1 MIFRKSGEIELKW
14 ERWKL
19 KTKFM
24 EKNKNLIYIVLAF
37 VAGLL
42 LMYLFNN
49 YKIEKKNEVNNQ
61 EVTYQKSENKD
72 KNYIDDYT
80 IKNYEDKKNE
90 YSHPSDNSEN
100 IDELTND
107 ELVVKYLKEHGELPD
122 YYITKSE
129 AKSLGWVPSKGNLCE
144 VAPGKAIG
152 GDIWTNRQKSLPTK
166 SGRKYFEADLNYNCG
181 NRNADRVVFSND
193 GLVFVTFDH
202 YRSFEEK

>member
-1 MIFRKSGEIELKW
+1 MQNKKSLLYIF
-14 ERWKL
+14 
-19 KTKFM
+19 
-24 EKNKNLIYIVLAF
+24 LAF

-49 YKIEKKNEVNNQ
+49 YKIEKKNTSENT
-61 EVTYQKSENKD
+61 EISYQKSETQNHD
-72 KNYIDDYT
+72 NSYS
-80 IKNYEDKKNE
+80 YEKKSKKNQDNFE
-90 YSHPSDNSEN
+90 KEKSDFSNKNNNSSN
-100 IDELTND
+100 QIDELTND
-107 ELVVKYLKEHGELPD
+107 EIVVKYLKEHGELPD

-144 VAPGKAIG
+144 VAPGRAIG

>member
-1 MIFRKSGEIELKW
+1 MQNKKSLLYIF
-14 ERWKL
+14 
-19 KTKFM
+19 
-24 EKNKNLIYIVLAF
+24 LAF

-49 YKIEKKNEVNNQ
+49 YKIEKKNTSENT
-61 EVTYQKSENKD
+61 EISYQKSETQNQDNSYSYEKKSK
-72 KNYIDDYT
+72 KNQDHFEKEKSDFS
-80 IKNYEDKKNE
+80 IKNN
-90 YSHPSDNSEN
+90 NSSN
-100 IDELTND
+100 QIDELTND
-107 ELVVKYLKEHGELPD
+107 EIVVKYLKEHGELPD

-166 SGRKYFEADLNYNCG
+166 SGRKYYEADLNYHCG

>member
-1 MIFRKSGEIELKW
+1 MQNKKSLLYIF
-14 ERWKL
+14 
-19 KTKFM
+19 
-24 EKNKNLIYIVLAF
+24 LAF
-37 VAGLL
+37 IAGML

-49 YKIEKKNEVNNQ
+49 YKIEKKNTSENT
-61 EVTYQKSENKD
+61 EISYQKSETQNQ
-72 KNYIDDYT
+72 DDSYS
-80 IKNYEDKKNE
+80 YEKKSKKNQDNFE
-90 YSHPSDNSEN
+90 KEKSDFSNKNNDSSN
-100 IDELTND
+100 QIDELTND
-107 ELVVKYLKEHGELPD
+107 EIVVKYLKEHGELPD

-144 VAPGKAIG
+144 VAPGRAIG

>member
-1 MIFRKSGEIELKW
+1 MQNKKSLLYIF
-14 ERWKL
+14 
-19 KTKFM
+19 
-24 EKNKNLIYIVLAF
+24 LAF

-49 YKIEKKNEVNNQ
+49 YKIEKKNTSENT
-61 EVTYQKSENKD
+61 EISYQKSETQNQ
-72 KNYIDDYT
+72 DDSYS
-80 IKNYEDKKNE
+80 YEKKSKKNQDNFE
-90 YSHPSDNSEN
+90 KEKSDFSNKNNNSSN
-100 IDELTND
+100 QIDELTND
-107 ELVVKYLKEHGELPD
+107 EIVVKYLKEHGELPD

-129 AKSLGWVPSKGNLCE
+129 AKSLGWIPSKGNLCE
-144 VAPGKAIG
+144 VAPGRAIG

-166 SGRKYFEADLNYNCG
+166 SGRRYFETDLNYNCG

>member
-1 MIFRKSGEIELKW
+1 MQNKKSLLYIF
-14 ERWKL
+14 
-19 KTKFM
+19 
-24 EKNKNLIYIVLAF
+24 LAF

-49 YKIEKKNEVNNQ
+49 YKIEKKNTSEIS
-61 EVTYQKSENKD
+61 EISYQKSDNQNQDNSYSYENSSKKNKD
-72 KNYIDDYT
+72 NFEERKSDFSDDNNT
-80 IKNYEDKKNE
+80 SNN
-90 YSHPSDNSEN
+90 N

-166 SGRKYFEADLNYNCG
+166 PGRRYFEADLNYNCG

>member
-1 MIFRKSGEIELKW
+1 MENKKSLFYIFFS
-14 ERWKL
+14 
-19 KTKFM
+19 
-24 EKNKNLIYIVLAF
+24 F

-42 LMYLFNN
+42 LMYFFNN
-49 YKIEKKNEVNNQ
+49 YKIEKKNNTENS
-61 EVTYQKSENKD
+61 EISYQKSDNQNQD
-72 KNYIDDYT
+72 NSYS
-80 IKNYEDKKNE
+80 YEKKSKKNQDNFE
-90 YSHPSDNSEN
+90 ERKSDFSDDNNTSNNN

-152 GDIWTNRQKSLPTK
+152 GDIWKKKKKSLPTK

>member
-1 MIFRKSGEIELKW
+1 MQNKKSLLYIF
-14 ERWKL
+14 
-19 KTKFM
+19 
-24 EKNKNLIYIVLAF
+24 LAF

-49 YKIEKKNEVNNQ
+49 YKIEKKNTSENT
-61 EVTYQKSENKD
+61 EISYQKSETQNQ
-72 KNYIDDYT
+72 DDSYS
-80 IKNYEDKKNE
+80 YEKKSKKNQDNFE
-90 YSHPSDNSEN
+90 KEKSDFSNKNNNSSN
-100 IDELTND
+100 QIDELTND
-107 ELVVKYLKEHGELPD
+107 EIVVKYLKEHGELPD

>member
-1 MIFRKSGEIELKW
+1 MQNKKSLLYIF
-14 ERWKL
+14 
-19 KTKFM
+19 
-24 EKNKNLIYIVLAF
+24 LAF

-49 YKIEKKNEVNNQ
+49 YKIEKKNTSENT
-61 EVTYQKSENKD
+61 EISYQKSETQNQD
-72 KNYIDDYT
+72 NSYS
-80 IKNYEDKKNE
+80 YEKKSKKNQDNFE
-90 YSHPSDNSEN
+90 KEKSDFSNKNNNSSN
-100 IDELTND
+100 QIDELTND
-107 ELVVKYLKEHGELPD
+107 EIVVKYLKEHGKLPD

-129 AKSLGWVPSKGNLCE
+129 AKSLGWVPSKGKLCE

-166 SGRKYFEADLNYNCG
+166 SGRKYFEADLNYHCG

>member
-1 MIFRKSGEIELKW
+1 MQNKKSLLYIF
-14 ERWKL
+14 
-19 KTKFM
+19 
-24 EKNKNLIYIVLAF
+24 LAF

-49 YKIEKKNEVNNQ
+49 YKIEKKNNTENT
-61 EVTYQKSENKD
+61 EISYQKSETQNQ
-72 KNYIDDYT
+72 DDSYS
-80 IKNYEDKKNE
+80 YEKKSKKNQDNFE
-90 YSHPSDNSEN
+90 KEKSDFSNKNNDSSN
-100 IDELTND
+100 QIDELTND
-107 ELVVKYLKEHGELPD
+107 EIVVKYLKEHGELPD

-144 VAPGKAIG
+144 VAPGRAIG

>member
-1 MIFRKSGEIELKW
+1 MQNKKS
-14 ERWKL
+14 
-19 KTKFM
+19 FF
-24 EKNKNLIYIVLAF
+24 YIILAF

-49 YKIEKKNEVNNQ
+49 YKIEKKNTSENT
-61 EVTYQKSENKD
+61 EISYQKSDNQNQNHSYSYENSSKKNKD
-72 KNYIDDYT
+72 NFERETSDFS
-80 IKNYEDKKNE
+80 NE
-90 YSHPSDNSEN
+90 NNASSNH

-144 VAPGKAIG
+144 VAPGRAIG

>member
-1 MIFRKSGEIELKW
+1 MQNKKSLLYIF
-14 ERWKL
+14 
-19 KTKFM
+19 
-24 EKNKNLIYIVLAF
+24 LAF

-49 YKIEKKNEVNNQ
+49 YKIEKKNTSENT
-61 EVTYQKSENKD
+61 EISYQKSETQNQD
-72 KNYIDDYT
+72 NSYS
-80 IKNYEDKKNE
+80 YEKKSKKNQDHFE
-90 YSHPSDNSEN
+90 KEKSDFSNKNNNSSN
-100 IDELTND
+100 QIDELTND
-107 ELVVKYLKEHGELPD
+107 EIVVKYLKEHGELPD

-144 VAPGKAIG
+144 VAPGRAIG

>member
-1 MIFRKSGEIELKW
+1 MQNKKSLLYIF
-14 ERWKL
+14 
-19 KTKFM
+19 
-24 EKNKNLIYIVLAF
+24 LAF

-49 YKIEKKNEVNNQ
+49 YKIEKKNTSENT
-61 EVTYQKSENKD
+61 EISYQKSETQNQ
-72 KNYIDDYT
+72 
-80 IKNYEDKKNE
+80 
-90 YSHPSDNSEN
+90 DNSYSYEKKSKKYQDN
-100 IDELTND
+100 FEKEKSDFSNKNNNSSNQIDKLTND
-107 ELVVKYLKEHGELPD
+107 EIVVKYLKEHGELPD

-166 SGRKYFEADLNYNCG
+166 SGRRYFEADLNYNCG

>member
-1 MIFRKSGEIELKW
+1 MQNKKSLLYIF
-14 ERWKL
+14 
-19 KTKFM
+19 
-24 EKNKNLIYIVLAF
+24 LAF

-49 YKIEKKNEVNNQ
+49 YKIEKKNTSENT
-61 EVTYQKSENKD
+61 EISYQKSETQNQD
-72 KNYIDDYT
+72 NSYS
-80 IKNYEDKKNE
+80 YENSSKKNQDNFE
-90 YSHPSDNSEN
+90 KEKSDFSNKNNNSSN
-100 IDELTND
+100 QIDELTND
-107 ELVVKYLKEHGELPD
+107 EIVVKYLKEHGELPD

>member
-1 MIFRKSGEIELKW
+1 MQNKKSLLYIF
-14 ERWKL
+14 
-19 KTKFM
+19 
-24 EKNKNLIYIVLAF
+24 LAF

-49 YKIEKKNEVNNQ
+49 YKIEKKNTSENT
-61 EVTYQKSENKD
+61 EISYQKSETQNQ
-72 KNYIDDYT
+72 DDSYS
-80 IKNYEDKKNE
+80 YEKKSKKNQDNFE
-90 YSHPSDNSEN
+90 KEKSDFSNKNNDSSN
-100 IDELTND
+100 QIDELTND
-107 ELVVKYLKEHGELPD
+107 EIVVKYLKEHGELPD

-129 AKSLGWVPSKGNLCE
+129 AKSLGWIPSKGNLCE
-144 VAPGKAIG
+144 VAPGRAIG

-166 SGRKYFEADLNYNCG
+166 SGRKYYEADLNYHCG

>member
-1 MIFRKSGEIELKW
+1 MQNKKSLLYIIF
-14 ERWKL
+14 
-19 KTKFM
+19 
-24 EKNKNLIYIVLAF
+24 AF
-37 VAGLL
+37 GAGLL

-49 YKIEKKNEVNNQ
+49 YKIEKKNNTEIS
-61 EVTYQKSENKD
+61 EISYQKSDNQNQDNSYSYENSSKKNKD
-72 KNYIDDYT
+72 NF
-80 IKNYEDKKNE
+80 EEKKSDFSNE
-90 YSHPSDNSEN
+90 NNASSNN

-144 VAPGKAIG
+144 IAPGKAIG

>member
-1 MIFRKSGEIELKW
+1 
-14 ERWKL
+14 
-19 KTKFM
+19 
-24 EKNKNLIYIVLAF
+24 
-37 VAGLL
+37 
-42 LMYLFNN
+42 MYLFNN
-49 YKIEKKNEVNNQ
+49 YKIEKKNTSENT
-61 EVTYQKSENKD
+61 EISYRKSETQNQ
-72 KNYIDDYT
+72 
-80 IKNYEDKKNE
+80 
-90 YSHPSDNSEN
+90 DNSYYYEKKSKKIQN
-100 IDELTND
+100 NFEKEKSDFSNKINNSSNQIDKLTND
-107 ELVVKYLKEHGELPD
+107 EIVVKYLKEHGELPD

-129 AKSLGWVPSKGNLCE
+129 AKSMGWVPSKGNLCE

>member
-1 MIFRKSGEIELKW
+1 MQNKKS
-14 ERWKL
+14 
-19 KTKFM
+19 FF
-24 EKNKNLIYIVLAF
+24 YIILAF

-49 YKIEKKNEVNNQ
+49 YKIEKKNTSENT
-61 EVTYQKSENKD
+61 EISYQKSETQNQD
-72 KNYIDDYT
+72 NSYS
-80 IKNYEDKKNE
+80 YEKKSKKNQDNFE
-90 YSHPSDNSEN
+90 KEKSDFSNKNNDSSN
-100 IDELTND
+100 KIDELTND
-107 ELVVKYLKEHGELPD
+107 EIVVKYLKEHAELPD

>member
-1 MIFRKSGEIELKW
+1 MQNKKSLLYIF
-14 ERWKL
+14 
-19 KTKFM
+19 
-24 EKNKNLIYIVLAF
+24 LAF

-49 YKIEKKNEVNNQ
+49 YKIEKKNTSENT
-61 EVTYQKSENKD
+61 EISYQKSETQNQD
-72 KNYIDDYT
+72 NSYS
-80 IKNYEDKKNE
+80 YEKKSKKNQDHFE
-90 YSHPSDNSEN
+90 KEKSDFSNKNNNSSDQ

-107 ELVVKYLKEHGELPD
+107 EIVVKYLKEHGELPE

-166 SGRKYFEADLNYNCG
+166 SGRKYYEADLNYNCG

>member
-1 MIFRKSGEIELKW
+1 MQNKKSLLYIF
-14 ERWKL
+14 
-19 KTKFM
+19 
-24 EKNKNLIYIVLAF
+24 LAF

-42 LMYLFNN
+42 LMYFFNN
-49 YKIEKKNEVNNQ
+49 YKIEKKNNTENS
-61 EVTYQKSENKD
+61 EISYQKSDNQNQD
-72 KNYIDDYT
+72 NSYS
-80 IKNYEDKKNE
+80 YEKKSKKNQDNFE
-90 YSHPSDNSEN
+90 ERKSDFSDNNTSNNN

-144 VAPGKAIG
+144 VASGRAIG

>member
-1 MIFRKSGEIELKW
+1 MQNKKS
-14 ERWKL
+14 
-19 KTKFM
+19 FF
-24 EKNKNLIYIVLAF
+24 YIILAF

-42 LMYLFNN
+42 LMYLFNS
-49 YKIEKKNEVNNQ
+49 YKIEKKNNTENT
-61 EVTYQKSENKD
+61 EISYQKSETQNQD
-72 KNYIDDYT
+72 NSYS
-80 IKNYEDKKNE
+80 YEKKSKKNQDNFE
-90 YSHPSDNSEN
+90 KEKSDFSNKNNNSSN
-100 IDELTND
+100 QIDELTND
-107 ELVVKYLKEHGELPD
+107 EIVVKYLKEHGELPD

>member
-1 MIFRKSGEIELKW
+1 MQNKKSLLYIF
-14 ERWKL
+14 
-19 KTKFM
+19 
-24 EKNKNLIYIVLAF
+24 LAF

-49 YKIEKKNEVNNQ
+49 YKIEKKNTSENT
-61 EVTYQKSENKD
+61 EISYQKSETQNQ
-72 KNYIDDYT
+72 
-80 IKNYEDKKNE
+80 
-90 YSHPSDNSEN
+90 DNSYSYEKKSKKYQDNFEERKSDFSDDNNTSNNN

-107 ELVVKYLKEHGELPD
+107 EIVVKYLKEHGELPD

-166 SGRKYFEADLNYNCG
+166 SGRRYFEADLNYNCG

>member
-1 MIFRKSGEIELKW
+1 
-14 ERWKL
+14 
-19 KTKFM
+19 M

-49 YKIEKKNEVNNQ
+49 YKIEKKKDVVNSEIFEQNSSKNKL
-61 EVTYQKSENKD
+61 ETSSEQKSN
-72 KNYIDDYT
+72 I
-80 IKNYEDKKNE
+80 
-90 YSHPSDNSEN
+90 SLSAQN
-100 IDELTND
+100 IDELTQKNI
-107 ELVVKYLKEHGELPD
+107 VIPYIKKHGELPD

>member
-1 MIFRKSGEIELKW
+1 MQNKKS
-14 ERWKL
+14 
-19 KTKFM
+19 FF
-24 EKNKNLIYIVLAF
+24 YIILAF

-49 YKIEKKNEVNNQ
+49 YKIEKKNTSENT
-61 EVTYQKSENKD
+61 EISYQKSETQNQD
-72 KNYIDDYT
+72 NSYS
-80 IKNYEDKKNE
+80 YEKKSKKNQDNFE
-90 YSHPSDNSEN
+90 KEKSDFSNKNNDSSN
-100 IDELTND
+100 QIDELTND
-107 ELVVKYLKEHGELPD
+107 EIVVKYLKEHGELPD

-144 VAPGKAIG
+144 VAPGRAIG

-166 SGRKYFEADLNYNCG
+166 SGRKYFEADLNYHCG

>member
-1 MIFRKSGEIELKW
+1 MQNKKS
-14 ERWKL
+14 
-19 KTKFM
+19 FF
-24 EKNKNLIYIVLAF
+24 YIILAF

-49 YKIEKKNEVNNQ
+49 YKIEKKNTSENT
-61 EVTYQKSENKD
+61 EISYQKSETQNQD
-72 KNYIDDYT
+72 NSYS
-80 IKNYEDKKNE
+80 YEKKSKKNQDNFE
-90 YSHPSDNSEN
+90 KEKSDFSNKNNNSSN
-100 IDELTND
+100 QIDELTND
-107 ELVVKYLKEHGELPD
+107 EIVVKYLKEHGELPD

-144 VAPGKAIG
+144 VAPGRAIG

>member
-1 MIFRKSGEIELKW
+1 MQNKKSLLYIF
-14 ERWKL
+14 
-19 KTKFM
+19 
-24 EKNKNLIYIVLAF
+24 LAF

-49 YKIEKKNEVNNQ
+49 YKIEKKNTSENT
-61 EVTYQKSENKD
+61 EISYQKSETQNQDNSYSYENSSKKNKD
-72 KNYIDDYT
+72 NFERETSDFS
-80 IKNYEDKKNE
+80 NE
-90 YSHPSDNSEN
+90 NNASSNH